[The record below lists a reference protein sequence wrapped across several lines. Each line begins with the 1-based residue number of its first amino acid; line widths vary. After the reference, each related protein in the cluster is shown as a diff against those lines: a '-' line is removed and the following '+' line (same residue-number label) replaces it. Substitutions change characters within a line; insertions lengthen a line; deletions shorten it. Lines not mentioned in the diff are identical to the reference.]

1 MALHKRSAASAV
13 FDTGNALFLAVLCGT
28 MLYPLYYVFVASLS
42 EGNLLMAHTGPL
54 AVPLGFSGAAYRLVF
69 NNPLVMRGFLNS
81 FHLVV
86 VGTAVNILLTS
97 FAAYVLSRKN
107 VYWRPVLMIM
117 AVVTLLFERGLV
129 PFYLTVRGL
138 GLLNSHWAVIL
149 SFAISAYN
157 LVIMRTY
164 FASIPD
170 SLEESA
176 KIDGANDFTVLFRI
190 ILPVAAPVVAT
201 MVLFYGVSRWNG
213 YFYVMIFLRDR
224 IKFPIALVLREI
236 LIANSAD
243 TMMAGGDAGS
253 IGDHENI
260 ADTIKFA
267 TTVVATVPILL
278 LYPVPAE
285 VLRQRRHDRLR
296 QGLTAGLAPS

>member
-1 MALHKRSAASAV
+1 MALHKRSAPSVV
-13 FDTGNALFLAVLCGT
+13 FDACNAVFLAVLCVT

-42 EGNLLMAHTGPL
+42 EGNMLMAHTGPL

-69 NNPLVMRGFLNS
+69 NNPLVVRGFLNS
-81 FHLVV
+81 IHLVV
-86 VGTAVNILLTS
+86 VGTTVNILLTS

-107 VYWRPVLMIM
+107 VYWRPMLMIM

-138 GLLNSHWAVIL
+138 GLLNSHWSVIL

-164 FASIPD
+164 FMTIPD

-176 KIDGANDFTVLFRI
+176 KLDGANDFTVLFRI

-224 IKFPIALVLREI
+224 IKYPIALVLREI

-253 IGDHENI
+253 MGDHENI

-267 TTVVATVPILL
+267 TTVVATMPILL
-278 LYPVPAE
+278 LYPFLQKYFVKGAMIGS
-285 VLRQRRHDRLR
+285 VK
-296 QGLTAGLAPS
+296 G

>member
-1 MALHKRSAASAV
+1 MALHKRSAGSAV
-13 FDTGNALFLAVLCGT
+13 FDTCNVLFLAVLCVT
-28 MLYPLYYVFVASLS
+28 MLYPLYYVFVASVS

-54 AVPLGFSGAAYRLVF
+54 AAPLGFSGAAYRLVF
-69 NNPLVMRGFLNS
+69 NNPLVVRGFVNS
-81 FHLVV
+81 IHLVV
-86 VGTAVNILLTS
+86 VGTTVNTLLTS
-97 FAAYVLSRKN
+97 FAAYVLSRRN
-107 VYWRPVLMIM
+107 VYWKPVLMIM

-138 GLLNSHWAVIL
+138 GLLNSHWSVIL
-149 SFAISAYN
+149 AFAISAYN
-157 LVIMRTY
+157 MIIMRTY
-164 FASIPD
+164 FTTIPD

-224 IKFPIALVLREI
+224 IKFPIALILREI

-243 TMMAGGDAGS
+243 TMMAGSDAGS
-253 IGDHENI
+253 MGDHENI

-278 LYPVPAE
+278 LYPFLQKYFVKGAMIGS
-285 VLRQRRHDRLR
+285 VK
-296 QGLTAGLAPS
+296 G

>member
-1 MALHKRSAASAV
+1 MALHKRSAPSVV
-13 FDTGNALFLAVLCGT
+13 FDTCNALFLAVLCVT

-69 NNPLVMRGFLNS
+69 NNPLVVRGFLNS
-81 FHLVV
+81 IHLVV
-86 VGTAVNILLTS
+86 VGTTVNILLTS

-107 VYWRPVLMIM
+107 VYWRPMLMIM

-138 GLLNSHWAVIL
+138 GLLNSHWSVIL

-224 IKFPIALVLREI
+224 IKYPIALVLREI

-253 IGDHENI
+253 MGDHENI

-267 TTVVATVPILL
+267 TTVVATMPILL
-278 LYPVPAE
+278 LYPFLQKYFVKGAMIGS
-285 VLRQRRHDRLR
+285 VK
-296 QGLTAGLAPS
+296 G

>member
-267 TTVVATVPILL
+267 TTVVATMPILL
-278 LYPVPAE
+278 LYPFLQKYFVKGAMIGS
-285 VLRQRRHDRLR
+285 VK
-296 QGLTAGLAPS
+296 G

>member
-253 IGDHENI
+253 MGDHENI

-278 LYPVPAE
+278 LYPFLQKYFVKGAMIGS
-285 VLRQRRHDRLR
+285 VK
-296 QGLTAGLAPS
+296 G

>member
-1 MALHKRSAASAV
+1 MALHKRSAPSVV
-13 FDTGNALFLAVLCGT
+13 FDTGNALFLAVLCVT

-69 NNPLVMRGFLNS
+69 NNPLVLRGFVNS
-81 FHLVV
+81 IHLVV
-86 VGTAVNILLTS
+86 VGTTVNILLTS

-107 VYWRPVLMIM
+107 VYWRPMLMIM

-138 GLLNSHWAVIL
+138 GLLNSHWSVIL

-164 FASIPD
+164 FMTIPD

-176 KIDGANDFTVLFRI
+176 KLDGANDFTVLFRI

-253 IGDHENI
+253 MGDHENI

-267 TTVVATVPILL
+267 TTVVATMPILL
-278 LYPVPAE
+278 LYPFLQKYFVKGAMIGS
-285 VLRQRRHDRLR
+285 VK
-296 QGLTAGLAPS
+296 G

>member
-1 MALHKRSAASAV
+1 MALHRRSAGSVV
-13 FDTGNALFLAVLCGT
+13 FDACNGAFLVVLCVV
-28 MLYPLYYVFVASLS
+28 MLYPLYYVLVASLS
-42 EGNLLMAHTGPL
+42 DGNRLMAHTGPL
-54 AVPLGFSGAAYRLVF
+54 VAPLGFSGAAYRLVF
-69 NNPLVMRGFLNS
+69 NNPLVVRGFLNS
-81 FHLVV
+81 IHLVV
-86 VGTAVNILLTS
+86 VGTAVNLLLTS
-97 FAAYVLSRKN
+97 FAAYVLSRRN
-107 VYWRPVLMIM
+107 LYWKPVLMIM

-138 GLLNSHWAVIL
+138 GLLNSHWSVIL
-149 SFAISAYN
+149 AFAISAYN
-157 LVIMRTY
+157 MIIMRTY
-164 FASIPD
+164 FTTIPD

-176 KIDGANDFTVLFRI
+176 RIDGANDFTVLFRI

-224 IKFPIALVLREI
+224 IKFPIALILREI

-243 TMMAGGDAGS
+243 TMMAGSDAGS
-253 IGDHENI
+253 MGDHENI

-278 LYPVPAE
+278 LYPYLQKYFVKGAMIGS
-285 VLRQRRHDRLR
+285 VK
-296 QGLTAGLAPS
+296 G

>member
-1 MALHKRSAASAV
+1 MALHKRSAPSVV
-13 FDTGNALFLAVLCGT
+13 FDTCNALFLAVLCVT

-69 NNPLVMRGFLNS
+69 NNPLVVRGFLNS
-81 FHLVV
+81 IHLVV
-86 VGTAVNILLTS
+86 VGTTVNILLTS

-107 VYWRPVLMIM
+107 VYWRPMLMIM

-138 GLLNSHWAVIL
+138 GLLNSHWSVIL

-164 FASIPD
+164 FMTIPD

-176 KIDGANDFTVLFRI
+176 KLDGANDFTVLFRI

-224 IKFPIALVLREI
+224 IKYPIALVLREI

-253 IGDHENI
+253 MGDHENI

-267 TTVVATVPILL
+267 TTVVATMPIPL
-278 LYPVPAE
+278 LYPFLQKYFVKGAMIGS
-285 VLRQRRHDRLR
+285 VK
-296 QGLTAGLAPS
+296 G

>member
-1 MALHKRSAASAV
+1 MALHKRSAPSVV
-13 FDTGNALFLAVLCGT
+13 FDTCNALFLAVLCVT

-69 NNPLVMRGFLNS
+69 NNPLVVRGFLNS
-81 FHLVV
+81 IHLVV
-86 VGTAVNILLTS
+86 VGTTVNILLTS

-138 GLLNSHWAVIL
+138 GLLNSHWSVIL

-164 FASIPD
+164 FMTIPD

-176 KIDGANDFTVLFRI
+176 KLDGANDFTVLFRI

-253 IGDHENI
+253 MGDHENI

-278 LYPVPAE
+278 LYPFLQKYFVKGAMIGS
-285 VLRQRRHDRLR
+285 VK
-296 QGLTAGLAPS
+296 G

>member
-1 MALHKRSAASAV
+1 MALHKRSAPSVV
-13 FDTGNALFLAVLCGT
+13 FDTCNALFLAVLCVT

-42 EGNLLMAHTGPL
+42 EGNMLMAHTGPL

-69 NNPLVMRGFLNS
+69 NNPLVVRGFLNS
-81 FHLVV
+81 IHLVV
-86 VGTAVNILLTS
+86 VGTTVNILLTS

-107 VYWRPVLMIM
+107 VYWRPMLMIM

-138 GLLNSHWAVIL
+138 GLLNSHWSVIL

-164 FASIPD
+164 FMTIPD

-176 KIDGANDFTVLFRI
+176 KLDGANDFTVLFRI

-224 IKFPIALVLREI
+224 IKYPIALVLREI

-253 IGDHENI
+253 MGDHENI

-267 TTVVATVPILL
+267 TTVVATMPILL
-278 LYPVPAE
+278 LYPFLQKYFVKGAMIGS
-285 VLRQRRHDRLR
+285 VK
-296 QGLTAGLAPS
+296 G

>member
-1 MALHKRSAASAV
+1 MALHKRSAASVV
-13 FDTGNALFLAVLCGT
+13 FDTCNALFLAVLCVT

-42 EGNLLMAHTGPL
+42 EGNMLMAHTGPL

-69 NNPLVMRGFLNS
+69 NNPLVVRGFLNS
-81 FHLVV
+81 IHLVV
-86 VGTAVNILLTS
+86 VGTTVNILLTS

-107 VYWRPVLMIM
+107 VYWRPMLMIM

-138 GLLNSHWAVIL
+138 GLLNSHWSVIL

-164 FASIPD
+164 FMTIPD

-176 KIDGANDFTVLFRI
+176 KLDGANDFTVLFRI

-224 IKFPIALVLREI
+224 IKYPIALVLREI

-253 IGDHENI
+253 MGDHENI

-267 TTVVATVPILL
+267 TTVVATMPILL
-278 LYPVPAE
+278 LYPFLQKYFVKGAMIGS
-285 VLRQRRHDRLR
+285 VK
-296 QGLTAGLAPS
+296 G

>member
-1 MALHKRSAASAV
+1 MALHKRSAPSVV
-13 FDTGNALFLAVLCGT
+13 FDSCNALFLAVLCVT

-69 NNPLVMRGFLNS
+69 NNPLVVRGFLNS
-81 FHLVV
+81 IHLVV
-86 VGTAVNILLTS
+86 VGTTVNILLTS

-138 GLLNSHWAVIL
+138 GLLNSHWSVIL

-164 FASIPD
+164 FMTIPD

-176 KIDGANDFTVLFRI
+176 KLDGANDFTVLFRI

-253 IGDHENI
+253 MGDHENI

-267 TTVVATVPILL
+267 TTVVATMPILL
-278 LYPVPAE
+278 LYPFLQKYFVKGAMIGS
-285 VLRQRRHDRLR
+285 VK
-296 QGLTAGLAPS
+296 G

>member
-1 MALHKRSAASAV
+1 MALHKRSAPSVV
-13 FDTGNALFLAVLCGT
+13 FDTCNALFLAVLCVT

-69 NNPLVMRGFLNS
+69 NNPLVVRGFLNS
-81 FHLVV
+81 IHLVV
-86 VGTAVNILLTS
+86 VGTTVNILLTS

-107 VYWRPVLMIM
+107 VYWRPMLMIM

-138 GLLNSHWAVIL
+138 GLLNSHWSVIL

-164 FASIPD
+164 FMTIPD

-176 KIDGANDFTVLFRI
+176 KLDGANDFTVLFRI

-224 IKFPIALVLREI
+224 IKYPIALVLREI

-253 IGDHENI
+253 MGDHENI

-267 TTVVATVPILL
+267 TTVVATMPILL
-278 LYPVPAE
+278 LYPFLQKYFVKGAMIGS
-285 VLRQRRHDRLR
+285 VK
-296 QGLTAGLAPS
+296 G

>member
-1 MALHKRSAASAV
+1 MALHKRSAPSVV
-13 FDTGNALFLAVLCGT
+13 FDTCNALFLAVLCVT

-69 NNPLVMRGFLNS
+69 NNPLVLRGFVNS
-81 FHLVV
+81 IHLVV
-86 VGTAVNILLTS
+86 VGTTVNILLTS

-138 GLLNSHWAVIL
+138 GLLNSHWSVIL

-164 FASIPD
+164 FMTIPD

-176 KIDGANDFTVLFRI
+176 KLDGANDFTVLFRI
-190 ILPVAAPVVAT
+190 ILPVTAPVVAT

-224 IKFPIALVLREI
+224 IKYPIALVLREI

-253 IGDHENI
+253 MGDHENI

-267 TTVVATVPILL
+267 TTVVATMPILL
-278 LYPVPAE
+278 LYPFLQKYFVKGAMIGS
-285 VLRQRRHDRLR
+285 VK
-296 QGLTAGLAPS
+296 G

>member
-1 MALHKRSAASAV
+1 MALHKRSAPSVV
-13 FDTGNALFLAVLCGT
+13 FDTCNALFLAVLCVT

-69 NNPLVMRGFLNS
+69 NNPLVVRGFLNS
-81 FHLVV
+81 IHLVV
-86 VGTAVNILLTS
+86 VGTTVNILLTS

-138 GLLNSHWAVIL
+138 GLLNSHWSVIL

-164 FASIPD
+164 FMTIPD

-176 KIDGANDFTVLFRI
+176 KLDGANDFTVLFRI
-190 ILPVAAPVVAT
+190 ILPVTAPVVAT

-224 IKFPIALVLREI
+224 IKYPIALVLREI

-253 IGDHENI
+253 MGDHENI

-267 TTVVATVPILL
+267 TTVVATMPILL
-278 LYPVPAE
+278 LYPFLQKYFVKGAMIGS
-285 VLRQRRHDRLR
+285 VK
-296 QGLTAGLAPS
+296 G

>member
-1 MALHKRSAASAV
+1 MALHKRSAVSMV
-13 FDTGNALFLAVLCGT
+13 FDSCNTVFLAVPCIT
-28 MLYPLYYVFVASLS
+28 MLYPLYFVFVASVS
-42 EGNLLMAHTGPL
+42 EGNQLMAHTGPL
-54 AVPLGFSGAAYRLVF
+54 ALPLGFSGAAYKLVF
-69 NNPLVMRGFLNS
+69 NNPLVVRGFLNS
-81 FHLVV
+81 IHLVV

-107 VYWRPVLMIM
+107 VYWKPVLMIM

-149 SFAISAYN
+149 AFAISAYN
-157 LVIMRTY
+157 MIIMRTY
-164 FASIPD
+164 FTTIPD

-224 IKFPIALVLREI
+224 IKFPIALILREI

-253 IGDHENI
+253 MGDHENI

-278 LYPVPAE
+278 LYPFLQKYFVKGAMIGS
-285 VLRQRRHDRLR
+285 VK
-296 QGLTAGLAPS
+296 G

>member
-1 MALHKRSAASAV
+1 MALHKRSAPSVV
-13 FDTGNALFLAVLCGT
+13 FDTCNALFLAVLCVT

-69 NNPLVMRGFLNS
+69 NNPLVVRGFLNS
-81 FHLVV
+81 IHLVV
-86 VGTAVNILLTS
+86 VGTTVNILLTS

-138 GLLNSHWAVIL
+138 GLLNSHWSVIL

-164 FASIPD
+164 FMTIPD

-176 KIDGANDFTVLFRI
+176 KLDGANDFTVLFRI

-224 IKFPIALVLREI
+224 IKYPIALVLREI

-253 IGDHENI
+253 MGDHENI

-267 TTVVATVPILL
+267 TTVVATMPILL
-278 LYPVPAE
+278 LYPFLQKYFVKGAMIGS
-285 VLRQRRHDRLR
+285 VK
-296 QGLTAGLAPS
+296 G